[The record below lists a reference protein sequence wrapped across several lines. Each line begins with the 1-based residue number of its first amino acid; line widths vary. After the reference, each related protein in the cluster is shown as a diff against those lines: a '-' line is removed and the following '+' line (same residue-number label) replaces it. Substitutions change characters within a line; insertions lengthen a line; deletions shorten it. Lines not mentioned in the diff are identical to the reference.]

1 MLKRIRIGA
10 LQPAD
15 ICVIHGR
22 RFKVYGKVIRDGQVF
37 IAVYEE
43 RLQYQKHKFSC
54 LDPDVEVLHYV
65 K

>member
-1 MLKRIRIGA
+1 MLKRIRIGD

-15 ICVIHGR
+15 LCVINGR

-43 RLQYQKHKFSC
+43 RLDHHKRKFSY
-54 LDPDVEVLHYV
+54 LEPDVEVLHYV

>member
-1 MLKRIRIGA
+1 MLKRIRIGN

-15 ICVIHGR
+15 ICVINGR
-22 RFKVYGKVIRDGQVF
+22 RFKIYGKVMRDGQVF

-43 RLQYQKHKFSC
+43 RLDHQRRKYSY
-54 LDPDVEVLHYV
+54 LEPDMEVLTHE

>member
-1 MLKRIRIGA
+1 MLKRIRIGD

-15 ICVIHGR
+15 ICVINGR
-22 RFKVYGKVIRDGQVF
+22 RFKIYGKVMRDGQVF

-43 RLQYQKHKFSC
+43 RLDHQKRKYSY
-54 LDPDVEVLHYV
+54 LEPDMEVLHYD

>member
-1 MLKRIRIGA
+1 MLKRIRIGD

-15 ICVIHGR
+15 MCVINGR
-22 RFKVYGKVIRDGQVF
+22 RFKVYGKVIRDSQVF

-43 RLQYQKHKFSC
+43 RLDHSRRKFSY
-54 LDPDVEVLHYV
+54 LEPDVEVLHYV

>member
-1 MLKRIRIGA
+1 MLKRIRIGD

-15 ICVIHGR
+15 MCVINGR

-37 IAVYEE
+37 LAVYEE
-43 RLQYQKHKFSC
+43 RMDHQRRKFSY
-54 LDPDVEVLHYV
+54 LEPDVEVLHYV